1 MTFNVLKLLEE
12 EGYIEDGEDN
22 IVHAEKAFFAARVM
36 RWIRDQVQ
44 ADPDFNLP
52 AYLTMLMYYKLG
64 TADLKFKEDGTGLM
78 YQMKPDKEM
87 DELVNSIIKSSNEIR
102 RGKGIWQ
109 GLTQEQWIKQH
120 DNLTKKVN
128 TFQKEGTLENMDQYF
143 GINAEKAFVEAQA
156 KVSAGPGKSIN
167 ISDDAVA
174 ADFTNFIKKTDP
186 EGYKKFEQTVEL
198 SNAKLG
204 KGRKP
209 NAEGGRVSMVKGG
222 LPNILKL

>member
-64 TADLKFKEDGTGLM
+64 TADLKFKEDGSGLM

-87 DELVNSIIKSSNEIR
+87 DELVNSIIKSSNEIAA
-102 RGKGIWQ
+102 KA
-109 GLTQEQWIKQH
+109 
-120 DNLTKKVN
+120 
-128 TFQKEGTLENMDQYF
+128 
-143 GINAEKAFVEAQA
+143 AEPSGSEA
-156 KVSAGPGKSIN
+156 P
-167 ISDDAVA
+167 
-174 ADFTNFIKKTDP
+174 T
-186 EGYKKFEQTVEL
+186 
-198 SNAKLG
+198 
-204 KGRKP
+204 
-209 NAEGGRVSMVKGG
+209 
-222 LPNILKL
+222 